1 MSSGVFVLANATSA
15 RRWLWLF
22 LAISTLIGAMSLIVP
37 LYWLALAFLFLASLI
52 YLLLSPDKTFFLAIF
67 TIPFTERI
75 RVLPIS
81 FSINE
86 VIILFALGSCLL
98 NGLLTAS
105 RVSLRTSLDGWI
117 VLLTLLFFGC
127 GFFSISHTGLLGFFK
142 IVEAFAMFYIGIY
155 LLRTRQITRANV
167 LKVILVTA
175 LFQASIGI
183 FQSVTGIGS
192 DFRSA
197 RGYLGYLGLGS
208 NMVWHG
214 KGTTWHFNTLGN
226 FLVVSL
232 LVFVPVFFRH
242 IRRKKIALFWAG
254 IILLGIITTYSRGT
268 LLGLIAG
275 LIFYLAVSQANWKRS
290 LLMVGAFLLL
300 VILPLGSYLSNSSYV
315 ETVSYNERLT
325 IWQVPL
331 AAITASS
338 KAFWLGS
345 GLNSYALAAWPYIP
359 AFVPLSQYHN
369 WFAHNFYLLTVMES
383 GLIGAAILFS
393 FLLYLWLNAWV
404 QYRASSGGHK
414 TYAILISSAMVG
426 VFFVSIFDHTF
437 ASPHYKVFVFVLLSL
452 LYAQDVPAKRVA
464 SFSA

>member
-1 MSSGVFVLANATSA
+1 M
-15 RRWLWLF
+15 WLF
-22 LAISTLIGAMSLIVP
+22 VFISALLGALSLIIPV
-37 LYWLALAFLFLASLI
+37 YWIALGVLVVAGLVYLALN
-52 YLLLSPDKTFFLAIF
+52 PDKTFFLAIF

-81 FSINE
+81 FSVNE
-86 VIILFALGSCLL
+86 VVILFALGSCLL
-98 NGLLTAS
+98 NGVLTS
-105 RVSLRTSLDGWI
+105 PKVSLRTSLDGWI
-117 VLLTLLFFGC
+117 TLLTLLFLGC
-127 GFFSISHTGLLGFFK
+127 GFFSISHTGMLGFFK

-155 LLRTRQITRANV
+155 LLRTRQITRADV
-167 LKVILVTA
+167 LKVILATA
-175 LFQASIGI
+175 LFQALIGI

-192 DFRSA
+192 DFRSN

-208 NMVWHG
+208 SMVWHG

-226 FLVVSL
+226 FLVISL
-232 LVFVPVFFRH
+232 LIFVPIFFRH
-242 IRRKKIALFWAG
+242 IRRRKIALLWAG

-275 LIFYLAVSQANWKRS
+275 LLFYLAVSQPNWKRS

-300 VILPLGSYLSNSSYV
+300 VIFPLVSSLSNSSYV
-315 ETVSYNERLT
+315 ETVSYNERLI

-338 KAFWLGS
+338 KAFWFGS
-345 GLNSYALAAWPYIP
+345 GLNSYSLAAWPYIP

-383 GLIGAAILFS
+383 GMIGAFILFS
-393 FLLYLWLNAWV
+393 FLLFLWLNSWS
-404 QYRASSGGHK
+404 QYRYSRGGHK

-452 LYAQDVPAKRVA
+452 LYVQDVPVKLLA
-464 SFSA
+464 

>member
-1 MSSGVFVLANATSA
+1 M
-15 RRWLWLF
+15 WLF
-22 LAISTLIGAMSLIVP
+22 VFISALIGALSLIIPV
-37 LYWLALAFLFLASLI
+37 YWIALALLGVAGLI
-52 YLLLSPDKTFFLAIF
+52 YLALNPDKTFFLAIF

-86 VIILFALGSCLL
+86 VVILFALGSCLL
-98 NGLLTAS
+98 NGLLTAPK
-105 RVSLRTSLDGWI
+105 VSLRTSLDGWI
-117 VLLTLLFFGC
+117 VLLTLLFLGC
-127 GFFSISHTGLLGFFK
+127 GLFSISHTGMLGFFK

-155 LLRTRQITRANV
+155 LLRTRQITRADV
-167 LKVILVTA
+167 LKVILATA
-175 LFQASIGI
+175 LFQALIGL

-192 DFRSA
+192 DFRSN

-226 FLVVSL
+226 FLVISL
-232 LVFVPVFFRH
+232 LIFVPLFFRH
-242 IRRKKIALFWAG
+242 IRRRKIALLWAG

-275 LIFYLAVSQANWKRS
+275 LLFYLAVSQPNWKRS
-290 LLMVGAFLLL
+290 LYMVGAFLLL
-300 VILPLGSYLSNSSYV
+300 VIFPLVSSLSNSSYV
-315 ETVSYNERLT
+315 ETVSYNERLI

-338 KAFWLGS
+338 KAFWFGS
-345 GLNSYALAAWPYIP
+345 GLNSYSLAAWPYIP

-383 GLIGAAILFS
+383 GMIGAFILFS
-393 FLLYLWLNAWV
+393 FLLFLWLNSWS
-404 QYRASSGGHK
+404 QYRHSRGGHK

-437 ASPHYKVFVFVLLSL
+437 ASPHYKVFIFVLLSL
-452 LYAQDVPAKRVA
+452 LYVQDVPSKRRV
-464 SFSA
+464 

>member
-1 MSSGVFVLANATSA
+1 MSSRLLTMADSVQA
-15 RRWLWLF
+15 RRWIWLF
-22 LAISTLIGAMSLIVP
+22 VLVSALFGALSLIVP
-37 LYWLALAFLFLASLI
+37 VYWIALGLLALGGLS
-52 YLLLSPDKTFFLAIF
+52 YLLLNPDKTFFLAVF

-86 VIILFALGSCLL
+86 VIILFAVGSCLL
-98 NGLLTAS
+98 NGLLTAP

-117 VLLTLLFFGC
+117 LVLTLLFFGC
-127 GFFSISHTGLLGFFK
+127 GFFSMSHTGMLGFFK

-155 LLRTRQITRANV
+155 LLRTRQITRADV
-167 LKVILVTA
+167 LRIILVTA
-175 LFQASIGI
+175 LFQASIGS

-242 IRRKKIALFWAG
+242 IRRKKRAILWAV

-275 LIFYLAVSQANWKRS
+275 LIFYLAVSQPNWKRS
-290 LLMVGAFLLL
+290 LFMVGAFLLL
-300 VILPLGSYLSNSSYV
+300 VIFPLVSSLSNSSYM
-315 ETVSYNERLT
+315 ETVSYSERLT
-325 IWQVPL
+325 IWQVPW
-331 AAITASS
+331 AAITSS
-338 KAFWLGS
+338 NKAFWFGS
-345 GLNSYALAAWPYIP
+345 GLNSYSLAAWPYIP

-383 GLIGAAILFS
+383 GFIGAAILFS
-393 FLLYLWLNAWV
+393 FLLFLWLNAWG
-404 QYRASSGGHK
+404 QYRASNGGHK

-452 LYAQDVPAKRVA
+452 LYVKDVPVRHCV
-464 SFSA
+464 